1 LPPQASKSLDKRCEI
16 RIEAAYG
23 TAPCKRLRAKNDTAQ
38 TFSVYRELPKQEG
51 ATGLQL
57 NSYLKFLNLKRFD
70 EERNRLVWVSARY
83 ELKKQKVQING
94 LLAFFE

>member
-1 LPPQASKSLDKRCEI
+1 
-16 RIEAAYG
+16 
-23 TAPCKRLRAKNDTAQ
+23 
-38 TFSVYRELPKQEG
+38 LPKQVG

-70 EERNRLVWVSARY
+70 EERNRLVWISARY

>member
-1 LPPQASKSLDKRCEI
+1 
-16 RIEAAYG
+16 
-23 TAPCKRLRAKNDTAQ
+23 LRAKNDTAQ
-38 TFSVYRELPKQEG
+38 TFSVYRELPKQAG

-83 ELKKQKVQING
+83 EIGMKNISVSG
-94 LLAFFE
+94 LNSFFE